1 MHVADSV
8 CVCEREYGCI
18 CIRVVERERE
28 KGVDWGDNTESSY
41 IIFHIEKNNKGKL
54 KYAH

>member
-41 IIFHIEKNNKGKL
+41 IIFHIEKNNKGK
-54 KYAH
+54 